1 MSKPAKKRVRA
12 RGRGTVAILALLFIS
27 SAGFRIATSATEVL
41 AEARSVLEP
50 NTSEAALAKPD
61 HAAGP
66 TDAHLAELLKDFKER
81 EETIR
86 QKELDLEKRMI
97 ALQAAETRV
106 NDQIEKMDA
115 AERKLRDTLALAS
128 TAAEDDLAR
137 LTTVYENMKPKTAAA
152 LFEEMDAG
160 FAAGFIARMRPDAA
174 ASVLAGMTPQSAYS
188 ISTIL
193 AGRNADVPT
202 E

>member
-1 MSKPAKKRVRA
+1 MKRESRKSSRA
-12 RGRGTVAILALLFIS
+12 RGRGTVAILALLFIA
-27 SAGFRIATSATEVL
+27 SAGFRIVTSGTEVL
-41 AEARSVLEP
+41 AEARL
-50 NTSEAALAKPD
+50 ALDAQAPD
-61 HAAGP
+61 GTLQKTDRTTGP
-66 TDAHLAELLKDFKER
+66 TDEHLAELLKDFKVR
-81 EETIR
+81 EEKIR
-86 QKELDLEKRMI
+86 QRELDLEKRMI

-106 NDQIEKMDA
+106 NDQIAKMDA

-137 LTTVYENMKPKTAAA
+137 LTAVYENMKPKTAAA